1 MKILNIS
8 YMAAAA
14 IALSSCSGFL
24 DAPTDTRVD
33 LVNTDQ
39 VRMLMNSA
47 YPDVSY
53 AWPCEIM
60 SDNIEDNNSPEG
72 QGNEGIHY
80 NLPSFDRGD
89 DEMFRWETCVSN
101 TNTDSPSIIW
111 EEFYGSIAAC
121 NAVLERLDQWEQ
133 QNGTLDRTQ
142 TAIRAEAKI
151 LRAFDAFIL
160 AQVFCQPYRGSLSD
174 SELGIPYPTSPET
187 TVKPHYER
195 GTLTETYAKIQKDL
209 EDALPDIDNGLYSA
223 PKYHFNQTAAYAF
236 AARFY
241 LFTRQYEK
249 ALQYANATFGGEGID
264 PTPFLSDI
272 WSKLGDFYYVMDFGL
287 YQKGQDKAS
296 NFLLYPTHTQQLRRM
311 GNGCRYAVIR
321 DALYSTI
328 YSASPIWSRFKWSL
342 SNGKGGE
349 FTMHPCFNGIL
360 IDNGGQSEYGTIM
373 VGTVDEQFEYT
384 DKIAGIGYVR
394 MTRREFFGEETLL
407 TRAEAK
413 LFLGDTNGAIE
424 DLKTWER
431 VRRNC
436 PAALGKEFAFA
447 ELTLEGIKSF
457 YADNDPGH
465 GIAKTI
471 NIDQICPESD
481 ARVSTDAIMPVLQCV
496 QHFRRIETIHT
507 GMRWFDIKRFGI
519 EFDRKIGNLVAPNYH
534 VMDHL
539 SITDPRKAV
548 QIPAEVVAA
557 GMQANPRG
565 NAPETV
571 SPASARVSSL

>member
-534 VMDHL
+534 TMDHL